1 MTAACAPGARALQ
14 QETPRLVQLEEACS
28 QQRGPNAA
36 RNKVLTKKK
45 NLSCNAGDTGP
56 IPDQGAKIPHASGDS
71 QKKKG
76 RKEKKNLTSASNQ
89 VCPRIHSA
97 FLIR

>member
-56 IPDQGAKIPHASGDS
+56 IPDQGAKIPHVVGQLNLCPATTEPANSGAEARQLES
-71 QKKKG
+71 
-76 RKEKKNLTSASNQ
+76 
-89 VCPRIHSA
+89 P
-97 FLIR
+97 